1 MGIPEIISLVFNM
14 GVKPIL
20 DKFIPDAQQRV
31 EASQLFDKLLSNLN
45 SAQISVNLKEAENPR
60 LFISGWRPFIGWVC
74 GGGFAYAV
82 VGKDILNWIVGLING
97 IGGYTIP
104 PLPQP
109 DLTLMFEVLIGLL
122 GLGGYRS
129 WEKINGVASK

>member
-1 MGIPEIISLVFNM
+1 MGIGEVVSLVMNL
-14 GVKPIL
+14 GIKPLL
-20 DKFIPDAQQRV
+20 DKFFPDAQQRV
-31 EASQLFDKLLSNLN
+31 EAEQFITKQLASLN
-45 SAQISVNLKEAENPR
+45 NAQVSVNLKEAENPR

-82 VGKDILNWIVGLING
+82 VGKDILNWIVNLLNG
-97 IGGYTIP
+97 IWGYTIP
-104 PLPQP
+104 PLPAP